1 MFVVVG
7 SASELRLKTSVPFQV
22 FLMSDAQD
30 KTSPPAVTLQVFPFN
45 KVLQNSTNP
54 LTPKKSKQIDKET
67 QNTGKQS
74 SLKVCLPF
82 LILSP

>member
-1 MFVVVG
+1 MSVVVG

-45 KVLQNSTNP
+45 KVLSKLNKSSNP
-54 LTPKKSKQIDKET
+54 QKEQT
-67 QNTGKQS
+67 D
-74 SLKVCLPF
+74 
-82 LILSP
+82 